1 MSKDQKNIIL
11 GWLFSI
17 ELIVLFILFFMLFY
31 ILLGDR
37 FRYVY
42 AGFYF
47 GLSLPVICIS
57 IIIGGQTYL
66 YKIFKKKKIL
76 KPFLSSIPEY
86 NKTISAQ
93 PDKLKCIK
101 CGTKEN
107 LKKKKYTW
115 RLKGQHKVILGKMKE
130 NDKNASIIPLCQ
142 KCSPSFENWSNKV
155 SRRKTFQ
162 IIAVVLFLSSLIF
175 FFSNDYFVVFI
186 GIVIIASVLIK
197 TGNKYIKF
205 PEFNTDQY
213 VQNDLYSG
221 IIFRPEN
228 SSNWISHKE
237 WLE

>member
-1 MSKDQKNIIL
+1 
-11 GWLFSI
+11 
-17 ELIVLFILFFMLFY
+17 
-31 ILLGDR
+31 
-37 FRYVY
+37 
-42 AGFYF
+42 
-47 GLSLPVICIS
+47 
-57 IIIGGQTYL
+57 
-66 YKIFKKKKIL
+66 
-76 KPFLSSIPEY
+76 
-86 NKTISAQ
+86 
-93 PDKLKCIK
+93 
-101 CGTKEN
+101 
-107 LKKKKYTW
+107 
-115 RLKGQHKVILGKMKE
+115 MKE

>member
-1 MSKDQKNIIL
+1 M
-11 GWLFSI
+11 
-17 ELIVLFILFFMLFY
+17 
-31 ILLGDR
+31 
-37 FRYVY
+37 
-42 AGFYF
+42 
-47 GLSLPVICIS
+47 
-57 IIIGGQTYL
+57 
-66 YKIFKKKKIL
+66 KKKL

-107 LKKKKYTW
+107 LKKNRYTW

-142 KCSPSFENWSNKV
+142 KCSPSFENWANKV

-162 IIAVVLFLSSLIF
+162 IIAVVLIFSSLIF
-175 FFSNDYFVVFI
+175 LISNYYFVVFI
-186 GIVIIASVLIK
+186 GIIIIASVLIIA
-197 TGNKYIKF
+197 GNNYIKF

-213 VQNDLYSG
+213 VQIDLYYG

-228 SSNWISHKE
+228 SSNWVSHKE